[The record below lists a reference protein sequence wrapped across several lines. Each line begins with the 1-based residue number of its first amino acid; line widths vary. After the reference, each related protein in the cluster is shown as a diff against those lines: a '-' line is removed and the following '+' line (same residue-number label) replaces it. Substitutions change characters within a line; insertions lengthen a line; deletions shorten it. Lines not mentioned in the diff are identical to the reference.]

1 LWIKDKLACLVTKKI
16 TREKLDLFLKKHST
30 GGKTLDIGCGN
41 VPYVSYFPNS
51 VTIDVSRLRK
61 PAILADAHC
70 LPFGNESFDVILCT
84 EVLEHLKEPQWA
96 IDEMERVLLD
106 GGKVVLTTR
115 FIFPLHD
122 TPDDYY
128 RFTKYGL
135 RYLLRN
141 WRIVEIKEETSTLG
155 SIAVLFQRM
164 GFQSNFRVPLLEIFP
179 YIVARFLLWLD
190 FIARF
195 LIREEYGVFYEKIP
209 EKGIMTSGYY
219 VIAEKCKTQ
228 KEEGKS

>member
-1 LWIKDKLACLVTKKI
+1 MWIKDKLARLVTKKI

-30 GGKTLDIGCGN
+30 ESKTLDIGCGN
-41 VPYVSYFPNS
+41 TPYVSYFPNS
-51 VTIDVSRLRK
+51 VTIDVSKLRK

-70 LPFGNESFDVILCT
+70 LPFKNASFEVILCT

-106 GGKVVLTTR
+106 GGKLVLTTR

-122 TPDDYY
+122 TPGDYY

-141 WRIVEIKEETSTLG
+141 WERVEIEEETSTIG
-155 SIAVLFQRM
+155 SIAVLLQRI
-164 GFQSNFRVPLLEIFP
+164 GLQSNFRFPFLEIFP
-179 YIVARFLLWLD
+179 YIMARVLLCLD
-190 FIARF
+190 FMIKF
-195 LIREEYGVFYEKIP
+195 LTREEYGVFYEKIP

-219 VIAEKCKTQ
+219 VIAEKV
-228 KEEGKS
+228 EEENSK

>member
-1 LWIKDKLACLVTKKI
+1 MWIKDKLARFVTKKI
-16 TREKLDLFLKKHST
+16 TREKHDLFLKKHST

-41 VPYVSYFPNS
+41 IPYVSYFPNS
-51 VTIDVSRLRK
+51 VTIDVSKLRK

-70 LPFGNESFDVILCT
+70 LPFRNASFDVILCT

-106 GGKVVLTTR
+106 GGKLVLTTR

-141 WRIVEIKEETSTLG
+141 WRRVEIEEETSTIG
-155 SIAVLFQRM
+155 SIAVLLQRI
-164 GFQSNFRVPLLEIFP
+164 GFQSNFRLPFLDIFFH
-179 YIVARFLLWLD
+179 IIARFLLCLD
-190 FIARF
+190 SIIKF

-228 KEEGKS
+228 NEDRKR

>member
-1 LWIKDKLACLVTKKI
+1 MWIKDKLARFVTKKI
-16 TREKLDLFLKKHST
+16 TREKLDLFIKKHST
-30 GGKTLDIGCGN
+30 EGKTLDIGCGN
-41 VPYVSYFPNS
+41 IFYVSYFPNS
-51 VTIDVSRLRK
+51 VTIDVSKLRK

-70 LPFGNESFDVILCT
+70 LPFRNASFDVILCT

-96 IDEMERVLLD
+96 IDEMESVLLD
-106 GGKVVLTTR
+106 GGKLVLTTR

-122 TPDDYY
+122 TPDDYF

-141 WRIVEIKEETSTLG
+141 WRRVEIEEETSTIG

-164 GFQSNFRVPLLEIFP
+164 GFQSNFRFPFLEIFP
-179 YIVARFLLWLD
+179 YIMARVLLRLD

-195 LIREEYGVFYEKIP
+195 LTREEYGVFYEKIP

-228 KEEGKS
+228 NEEEKS